1 MDINIPDEKK
11 IVIITTGGT
20 IGQKKNNEG
29 IKEPVKGA
37 IEHVTDVAIQSIGTD
52 TNLSFERQGIS
63 FEIKNLMLID
73 SGNTTPKTQ
82 LEIAR
87 SIFDASLE
95 EGVMSILVTTGT
107 AKLNETIN
115 TMPLMVETRMPVIF
129 VGSERSHDE
138 KFTDAY
144 RNMKKAIL
152 SAYELSNIGISGIY
166 LSFNRRL
173 IPATRV
179 VEMDSSFYDI
189 REFKGQ
195 NFGFFNKDSLTL
207 KEEERDLKTEES
219 KRIGCSTLYSAMA
232 ENVPLIPIISGV
244 DKKSICFILEK
255 AAEEFPALVLQTNH
269 DMSAR
274 EDLHPILGKIAK
286 TKPIFVTSFYPTFP
300 HADNIG
306 SYQTSRKLYS
316 MGIYP
321 GTGQPFLDI
330 AIARA
335 AIGGSENPR
344 EAFIDGILRSHL
356 ENFHRNVTPTD
367 FERRMGMDYLN
378 ALTIARDLNNRLQER
393 YSKLELMGT
402 VRHEITPK
410 ASIKIHS

>member
-1 MDINIPDEKK
+1 MDINIPETKK

-20 IGQKKNNEG
+20 IGQKKNNDG
-29 IKEPVKGA
+29 IKEPVRGV
-37 IEHVTDVAIQSIGTD
+37 IEHVTDVAIQSIGAETGL
-52 TNLSFERQGIS
+52 NLERQSIS
-63 FEIKNLMLID
+63 FEIRNLMLID

-82 LEIAR
+82 LEVAR
-87 SIFDASLE
+87 AIFNASIED
-95 EGVMSILVTTGT
+95 GVMSILVTTGT

-115 TMPLMVETRMPVIF
+115 TMPLMVETHMPVIF
-129 VGSERSHDE
+129 VGSEKSHDE
-138 KFTDAY
+138 KSTDAY
-144 RNMKKAIL
+144 RNMKKAIIA
-152 SAYELSNIGISGIY
+152 AYELSNIGISGIY

-195 NFGFFNKDSLTL
+195 IFGSFNKDILTL
-207 KEEERDLKTEES
+207 NGEERDLKIDETL
-219 KRIGCSTLYSAMA
+219 RISCSTLYSAMA

-244 DKKSICFILEK
+244 DRKSTSFILER

-274 EDLHPILGKIAK
+274 EDLHPTLERIAK
-286 TKPIFVTSFYPTFP
+286 KIPVFVTSFYPTFP
-300 HADNIG
+300 YAEGIG

-344 EAFIDGILRSHL
+344 EAFMDGVLRSHL
-356 ENFHRNVTPTD
+356 ENFHRNVLPTD
-367 FERRMGMDYLN
+367 LERRRGMEYIH
-378 ALTIARDLNNRLQER
+378 ALTMARDMNHRRAEE
-393 YSKLELMGT
+393 YSKLALLGT
-402 VRHEITPK
+402 VRRETP
-410 ASIKIHS
+410 ANRIKIHS

>member
-1 MDINIPDEKK
+1 MDINIPYEKK

-63 FEIKNLMLID
+63 FEIRNPMLID

-244 DKKSICFILEK
+244 DRKSTSFILER

-274 EDLHPILGKIAK
+274 EDLHPTLERIAK
-286 TKPIFVTSFYPTFP
+286 KIPVFVTSFYPTFP
-300 HADNIG
+300 YAEGIG

-344 EAFIDGILRSHL
+344 EAFMDGVLRSHL
-356 ENFHRNVTPTD
+356 ENFHRNVLPTD
-367 FERRMGMDYLN
+367 LERRRGMEYIH
-378 ALTIARDLNNRLQER
+378 ALTMARDMNHRRAEE
-393 YSKLELMGT
+393 YSKLALLGT
-402 VRHEITPK
+402 VRRETP
-410 ASIKIHS
+410 ASRIKIPS

>member
-1 MDINIPDEKK
+1 MDINIPETKK

-20 IGQKKNNEG
+20 IGQKKNNDG
-29 IKEPVKGA
+29 IKEPVRGV
-37 IEHVTDVAIQSIGTD
+37 IEHVTDVAIQSIGAETGL
-52 TNLSFERQGIS
+52 NLERQSIS
-63 FEIKNLMLID
+63 FEIRNLMLID

-82 LEIAR
+82 LEVAR
-87 SIFDASLE
+87 AIFNASIED
-95 EGVMSILVTTGT
+95 GVMSILVTTGT

-115 TMPLMVETRMPVIF
+115 TMPLMVETHMPVIF
-129 VGSERSHDE
+129 VGSEKSHDE
-138 KFTDAY
+138 KSTDAY
-144 RNMKKAIL
+144 RNMKKAIIA
-152 SAYELSNIGISGIY
+152 AYELSNIGISGIY

-195 NFGFFNKDSLTL
+195 IFGSFNKDILTL
-207 KEEERDLKTEES
+207 NGEERDLKIDETL
-219 KRIGCSTLYSAMA
+219 RISCSTLYSAMA

-244 DKKSICFILEK
+244 DRKSTSFILER

-274 EDLHPILGKIAK
+274 EDLHPTLERIAK
-286 TKPIFVTSFYPTFP
+286 KIPVFVTSFYPTFP
-300 HADNIG
+300 YAEGIG

-344 EAFIDGILRSHL
+344 EAFMDGVLRSHL
-356 ENFHRNVTPTD
+356 ENFHRNVLPTD
-367 FERRMGMDYLN
+367 LERRRGMEYIH
-378 ALTIARDLNNRLQER
+378 ALTMARDMNHRREKE
-393 YSKLELMGT
+393 YSKLALLGT
-402 VRHEITPK
+402 VRRETP
-410 ASIKIHS
+410 ANRIKIHS

>member
-1 MDINIPDEKK
+1 MDINIPEPETKK

-20 IGQKKNNEG
+20 IGQKKNNDG
-29 IKEPVKGA
+29 VKEPARGV
-37 IEHVTDVAIQSIGTD
+37 IEHVTKVAIQSIGAETGL
-52 TNLSFERQGIS
+52 NLERQGIS
-63 FEIKNLMLID
+63 FEMRNLMLID
-73 SGNTTPKTQ
+73 SGDTTPKTH

-87 SIFDASLE
+87 AIFDASIE
-95 EGVMSILVTTGT
+95 DGVMSVLVTTGT

-115 TMPLMVETRMPVIF
+115 TMPLMVETRVPVIF
-129 VGSERSHDE
+129 VGSEKSHDE
-138 KFTDAY
+138 KSTDAY
-144 RNMKKAIL
+144 RNMKKAIIA
-152 SAYELSNIGISGIY
+152 SYELSNMGISGIY

-195 NFGFFNKDSLTL
+195 IFGSFNKDILTL
-207 KEEERDLKTEES
+207 GEERDLKIKETL
-219 KRIGCSTLYSAMA
+219 RISCSTLYSAMA
-232 ENVPLIPIISGV
+232 ENVPLISIISGV
-244 DKKSICFILEK
+244 DKKSMSFILER

-274 EDLHPILGKIAK
+274 EDLHPTLERIAK
-286 TKPIFVTSFYPTFP
+286 KIPVFVTSFYPTFP
-300 HADNIG
+300 YAEGIG

-344 EAFIDGILRSHL
+344 EAFMDGVLRSHL
-356 ENFHRNVTPTD
+356 ENFHRNVIPID
-367 FERRMGMDYLN
+367 LERRMGMEYIH
-378 ALTIARDLNNRLQER
+378 ALTMARDMNER
-393 YSKLELMGT
+393 HERVYSKLELLGT
-402 VRHEITPK
+402 VRRETPV
-410 ASIKIHS
+410 SRIKIHS